1 MLLQYQELKQ
11 QHPGTLLFFRLGDF
25 YELFFDDAV
34 IGARELQITLT
45 ARHKERGDPVPMCGV
60 PHHSA
65 ANYIARLVRKG
76 YRVAIC
82 EQTEAAS
89 KTRKLV
95 RREVVRI
102 VTPGTPI
109 DPQLLDARE
118 AVFLAAVCSSGDTVG
133 AAFLDI
139 STGEFRA
146 TQESGPEAWEKIR
159 ADLESYAPRE
169 LLFPVSLTPLIN
181 AGLSG
186 KPQTAPLPLGEVTQT
201 VRTDLPVDDSSQT
214 ENMSYNAP
222 GESQNKFIDA
232 AFTPQEDWL
241 WQKKDCAE
249 LLLNHF
255 GTRTL
260 EGYGI
265 ERKDEAVRA
274 AGACLRYAQETQR
287 AAAVHITGLTYFEPH
302 DHLVLDNVTV
312 RNLEL
317 VESLGGA
324 SGRTLLSVIDETVTG
339 MGARLLRSWLLRPC
353 VKRGEVEARLAA
365 VQDLVASQITRDKLR
380 SLLRE
385 VSDLERLIGRISFGS
400 ATPRDLNAIL
410 RSLYQVPA
418 IRENLAAMQSSLLQ
432 ILSESSDEVPEIC
445 ALLVKAI
452 SDDPPAKISEGDT
465 IRAGYSTELDEL
477 RSISRNAKQIIA
489 TLEATERTRSGISNL
504 RI

>member
-1 MLLQYQELKQ
+1 MTAGNTTPMVRQYRELKS

-25 YELFFDDAV
+25 YELFFEDAV

-45 ARHKERGDPVPMCGV
+45 ARHKERGDPMPMCGV

-65 ANYIARLVRKG
+65 ANYIAKLVRKG

-82 EQTEAAS
+82 EQTEEAS
-89 KTRKLV
+89 KTKKLV

-109 DPQLLDARE
+109 DPQLLDARQ
-118 AVFLAAVCSSGDTVG
+118 AVFLAAVCSSGDTIG

-146 TQESGPEAWEKIR
+146 TQESGPAAWEKIR

-169 LLFPVSLTPLIN
+169 LLFPASLAPLIK
-181 AGLSG
+181 AGLSP
-186 KPQTAPLPLGEVTQT
+186 KPQTSPLPLNTEI
-201 VRTDLPVDDSSQT
+201 DLVANQPRAPVQHTSA
-214 ENMSYNAP
+214 N
-222 GESQNKFIDA
+222 FIDA
-232 AFTPQEDWL
+232 TLTPIEDWL

-255 GTRTL
+255 GTRSL

-287 AAAVHITGLTYFEPH
+287 AAAVHITGLTYFEPL

-324 SGRTLLSVIDETVTG
+324 SGRTLLSVIDETVTS
-339 MGARLLRSWLLRPC
+339 MGARL
-353 VKRGEVEARLAA
+353 
-365 VQDLVASQITRDKLR
+365 
-380 SLLRE
+380 
-385 VSDLERLIGRISFGS
+385 
-400 ATPRDLNAIL
+400 
-410 RSLYQVPA
+410 
-418 IRENLAAMQSSLLQ
+418 
-432 ILSESSDEVPEIC
+432 
-445 ALLVKAI
+445 
-452 SDDPPAKISEGDT
+452 
-465 IRAGYSTELDEL
+465 
-477 RSISRNAKQIIA
+477 
-489 TLEATERTRSGISNL
+489 
-504 RI
+504 